1 MCSILIS
8 DVADF
13 GLLFSEQLHLNG
25 YNLCDLLIINV
36 TRVHVNFTLGYND
49 DGMLIYKI
57 DLTFQN

>member
-13 GLLFSEQLHLNG
+13 GLLFSEQLND
-25 YNLCDLLIINV
+25 NLCDLLIINV